1 MIPSISS
8 LEIINVVPDPQ
19 IFFWIAGYNAD
30 IDVVN
35 PNGTKALLANS
46 VSTFFVI
53 DTAICVNGASKLNY
67 LSSWL

>member
-46 VSTFFVI
+46 VSTFFVN
-53 DTAICVNGASKLNY
+53 DTAICVNGASKLSY